1 MKKLSLLILLLPLVF
16 MGCREDQAEID
27 RELILQ
33 YIADNNL
40 DAQEGA
46 EGLYYVIDTV
56 GTGDAP
62 NISNDVVVDYEGF
75 LLDGSK
81 FDSSIDRGAPSTFG
95 LNSVIRGWQLGIPL
109 FNEGGSGLLI
119 IPSELGYGSGSPS
132 SAIPRNS
139 VLVFTIRVHEVI

>member
-1 MKKLSLLILLLPLVF
+1 MKKLSILILLLPLVF
-16 MGCREDQAEID
+16 SACKQDQSEID

-33 YIADNNL
+33 YIADNNI
-40 DAQEGA
+40 DATEGA
-46 EGLYYVIDTV
+46 EGIFYVIDTV
-56 GTGDAP
+56 GPGEAP
-62 NISNDVVVDYEGF
+62 NLSSDVIVDYEGF

-119 IPSELGYGSGSPS
+119 IPSELAYGRSSPS
-132 SAIPRNS
+132 NAIPRNA
-139 VLVFTIRVHEVI
+139 VLVFTIQLHEVI